1 MKLNKEQMM
10 EVLSSANRLADHA
23 LLSYWSETGEKET
36 SYHQIT
42 VIKMLKDLR
51 HLIDVVEMEENCKE
65 EV

>member
-23 LLSYWSETGEKET
+23 LLGYWDNSNEN

-42 VIKMLKDLR
+42 VIQMLRDLR
-51 HLIDVVEMEENCKE
+51 HLIDFVELETMYGE

>member
-10 EVLSSANRLADHA
+10 EVRSSASKLADHA
-23 LLSYWSETGEKET
+23 LLSYWSESGEKET

-51 HLIDVVEMEENCKE
+51 HLIDFVELETMYGE

>member
-10 EVLSSANRLADHA
+10 EVLSNANRLADHA
-23 LLSYWSETGEKET
+23 LLSYWSESGEKET

-51 HLIDVVEMEENCKE
+51 HLIDFVELETMYGE

>member
-10 EVLSSANRLADHA
+10 EVLSNANRLADHA

-51 HLIDVVEMEENCKE
+51 HLIDFVELETMYGE

>member
-1 MKLNKEQMM
+1 MKLNREQMM
-10 EVLSSANRLADHA
+10 EVRSSASKLADHA
-23 LLSYWSETGEKET
+23 LLSYWSESGEKET

-51 HLIDVVEMEENCKE
+51 HLIDFVELETMYGE

>member
-10 EVLSSANRLADHA
+10 EVRSSANRLADHA
-23 LLSYWSETGEKET
+23 LLGYWDNSNEN

-42 VIKMLKDLR
+42 VIQMLRDLR
-51 HLIDVVEMEENCKE
+51 HLIDFVELETMYGE